1 MPVTVNKIDTSVV
14 AETLRQQIREDVA
27 IVPGARPRLVGFLA
41 NKDPAARKYAEW
53 TGRACTKDG
62 IDYVLKE
69 VEACDLEGALKE
81 ANEDAGVHG
90 ILLCIIQN
98 FTAPSCG
105 IVAST
110 STPSTRRLLDSVAVH
125 PTHWLICTQA
135 SSSTT
140 PSSAR
145 SRLFMEGPWTTS

>member
-81 ANEDAGVHG
+81 ANEDAGVSCTLSNHALF
-90 ILLCIIQN
+90 ILRVLL
-98 FTAPSCG
+98 SCRDRQKN
-105 IVAST
+105 
-110 STPSTRRLLDSVAVH
+110 TRSPRKS
-125 PTHWLICTQA
+125 PQ
-135 SSSTT
+135 
-140 PSSAR
+140 AR
-145 SRLFMEGPWTTS
+145 SSRSPSHQST

>member
-1 MPVTVNKIDTSVV
+1 MTVNKIDTSVV

-105 IVAST
+105 IVVST
-110 STPSTRRLLDSVAVH
+110 STPSTRRLLDSVAH
-125 PTHWLICTQA
+125 PTHCLICTQA

-145 SRLFMEGPWTTS
+145 SRLFMEGPWMIN

>member
-90 ILLCIIQN
+90 ILTVHNSN
-98 FTAPSCG
+98 FHGAFVRNLRVDLHA
-105 IVAST
+105 IDA
-110 STPSTRRLLDSVAVH
+110 TP
-125 PTHWLICTQA
+125 
-135 SSSTT
+135 
-140 PSSAR
+140 AR
-145 SRLFMEGPWTTS
+145 